1 MAVQVGAALSYRQSA
16 SGRTGLTVSRAAQIK
31 TEVPAHI
38 DAISRAMRRTRAIGN
53 IRLQATIAE
62 SVTPHV

>member
-1 MAVQVGAALSYRQSA
+1 MAVQVGAALPYRQSA
-16 SGRTGLTVSRAAQIK
+16 HVGIELTIRRFTRIK

-38 DAISRAMRRTRAIGN
+38 DAISRAMRRTRATEN

-62 SVTPHV
+62 SVTPRA